1 MTRLR
6 VMTGIQS
13 IGTNRIIGGPMSD
26 NESNKINL
34 KYDSRLTEYNL
45 RNGIL
50 TQDELKAYLDKLPD
64 LSGQTA
70 IVDISDKKH
79 AEDQH

>member
-1 MTRLR
+1 MKRIQN
-6 VMTGIQS
+6 TGINE
-13 IGTNRIIGGPMSD
+13 IFGGTMSG
-26 NESNKINL
+26 NENKKNEM
-34 KYDSRLTEYNL
+34 KYDSRLVEHNL
-45 RNGIL
+45 RSGIL
-50 TQDELKAYLDKLPD
+50 TQEELKAHLEKLPD